1 MFLKF
6 AFLYVQ
12 FTMLDQ
18 HEYVRIRLINMF
30 DFKCLFKIYVPK
42 GTYC

>member
-18 HEYVRIRLINMF
+18 HEYVRIRLNDKSF
-30 DFKCLFKIYVPK
+30 DIDFLQK
-42 GTYC
+42 YCMLVLL